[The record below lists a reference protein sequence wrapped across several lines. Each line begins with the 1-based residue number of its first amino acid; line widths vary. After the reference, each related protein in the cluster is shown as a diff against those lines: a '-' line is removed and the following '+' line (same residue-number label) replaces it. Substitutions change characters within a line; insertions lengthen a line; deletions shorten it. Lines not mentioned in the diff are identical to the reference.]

1 MVNLNQEWSCC
12 MESLAI
18 RFKPGQDILLELER
32 IAQER
37 EIEAACVLTCVGSL
51 TKAVL
56 RFANQGEST
65 ELNGHFEIVSLTGVL
80 SRHGSHFHLAISDD
94 EGKTIGAHLMEGSK
108 VYTTAEIVLAVFPE
122 YSFLRSFDPQTGYPE
137 LEIKSQTSK

>member
-1 MVNLNQEWSCC
+1 
-12 MESLAI
+12 MEPLAV

-51 TKAVL
+51 TLAVL
-56 RFANQGEST
+56 RFANQEEPT

-80 SRHGSHFHLAISDD
+80 SCHGSHFHIAISDQ
-94 EGKTIGAHLMEGSK
+94 EGKTTGAHLLPGSK
-108 VYTTAEIVLAVFPE
+108 VYTTAEIVLAVLPRH
-122 YSFLRSFDPQTGYPE
+122 SFLRTFDPQTGYPE
-137 LEIKSQTSK
+137 LEIKYLTSDEE

>member
-1 MVNLNQEWSCC
+1 MKP
-12 MESLAI
+12 LAV

-32 IAQER
+32 IAQEQK
-37 EIEAACVLTCVGSL
+37 IEAACVLTCVGSL

-56 RFANQGEST
+56 RFANQGEAT

-80 SRHGSHFHLAISDD
+80 SRHGSHFHIAISDG
-94 EGKTIGAHLMEGSK
+94 EGKTTGAHLLEGSK

-122 YSFLRSFDPQTGYPE
+122 YSFLRTFDPGTGYPE
-137 LEIKSQTSK
+137 LEIKPQTSSKE